1 MNQLNYIES
10 ARQVLDIEA
19 RALTS
24 LASRLDE
31 EFSAAIDTIVSSGGR
46 VVVCG
51 MGKSGIIGRKIAATF
66 ASTGTPSF
74 FMHPGEA
81 YHGDLGMV
89 VPDDTFLAISNS
101 GETDE
106 VVKLI
111 PFLRSNGNHLIAL
124 TGNPVS
130 TLARAAHIHLNIGV
144 DAEACPF
151 QLAPTASTTAT
162 LAMGDALAITLMRV
176 RGFRPEN
183 FARFHPGGSL
193 GRRLLRT
200 VGDEM
205 VSSELP
211 FIAEDMPAIDV
222 LQTMTRGRL
231 GLAIVQSPER
241 WGIVTDGDV
250 RRAIERH
257 GNDVLQTTA
266 ADMMSTDPAMVAPA
280 TRVEDALLMMEQKAI
295 NALLVLDGTRVVG
308 VFKK

>member
-10 ARQVLDIEA
+10 AREVLGIEA
-19 RALTS
+19 RALS
-24 LASRLDE
+24 ALAGRLDE
-31 EFSAAIDTIVSSGGR
+31 GFSRAVETILASSGR

-74 FMHPGEA
+74 YMHPGEA

-89 VPDDTFLAISNS
+89 VPADTFFAISNS

-106 VVKLI
+106 VIKLI
-111 PFLRSNGNHLIAL
+111 PFLRNNGNRLIAL
-124 TGNPVS
+124 TGNRAS
-130 TLARAAHIHLNIGV
+130 TLASAAHIHLDIGV

-176 RGFRPEN
+176 RGFQPEN

-200 VGDEM
+200 VSDEM
-205 VSSELP
+205 AHRDLP
-211 FIAEDMPAIDV
+211 FVSHDTPAIDV
-222 LQTMTRGRL
+222 LQAMTRGRL
-231 GLAIVQSPER
+231 GLAIVR
-241 WGIVTDGDV
+241 LDIGWGVVTDGDV

-257 GNDVLQTTA
+257 GNEVLRTTA
-266 ADMMSTDPAMVAPA
+266 ANMMSVEPAMVSPE
-280 TRVEDALLMMEQKAI
+280 TRIEDALLVMEQKKI
-295 NALLVLDGTRVVG
+295 NALLVFDGADVVG